1 MNAMNI
7 RSLFVAMLLV
17 FAVVAPSPT
26 VSYAE
31 AKQTEGSAFDWLQQD
46 AKQGK
51 QGTGGELSTD
61 SPVPKSPSILGYVV
75 QIVFSL
81 AVVVGLIYLLF
92 KWLGKRQAGGFRESG
107 PFRTVGGYSLGTGKS
122 IQLVMIGDSLYV
134 LGVGDNIQ
142 LIRQI
147 PPGDEL
153 DVILADIENKAAP
166 DWSWNKLGHL
176 FQAQSKTTSTHTQ
189 QTDASFDQL
198 LDEQWRE
205 VSHAEQQKNQWEQN
219 RRKGD

>member
-1 MNAMNI
+1 M
-7 RSLFVAMLLV
+7 
-17 FAVVAPSPT
+17 
-26 VSYAE
+26 
-31 AKQTEGSAFDWLQQD
+31 
-46 AKQGK
+46 
-51 QGTGGELSTD
+51 
-61 SPVPKSPSILGYVV
+61 V

-205 VSHAEQQKNQWEQN
+205 VSMRSNKRINGNRTAAKGISHEQIFATSINMCN
-219 RRKGD
+219 VSLFDDLYTSC